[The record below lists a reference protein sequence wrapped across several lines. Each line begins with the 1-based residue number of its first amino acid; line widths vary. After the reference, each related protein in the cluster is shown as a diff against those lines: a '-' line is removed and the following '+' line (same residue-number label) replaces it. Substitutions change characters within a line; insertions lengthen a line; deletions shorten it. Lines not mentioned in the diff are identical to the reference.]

1 MFVRE
6 LLVFLLSLTF
16 LTDPGTIPAYISKIK
31 YSRQT
36 QRMALDYP
44 RVTRMGVS
52 HREVGLK
59 KSKDQRMPPGIA
71 TSRVCSSIVKQRDKA
86 DQETGRQSAAQG
98 YRQLYVLLSSL
109 YIGIGGA
116 FL

>member
-1 MFVRE
+1 MFIRE
-6 LLVFLLSLTF
+6 LLVYLLSLTF
-16 LTDPGTIPAYISKIK
+16 LADLGTIPAYISKIK

-59 KSKDQRMPPGIA
+59 NRKISGCPPG
-71 TSRVCSSIVKQRDKA
+71 
-86 DQETGRQSAAQG
+86 
-98 YRQLYVLLSSL
+98 
-109 YIGIGGA
+109 
-116 FL
+116 